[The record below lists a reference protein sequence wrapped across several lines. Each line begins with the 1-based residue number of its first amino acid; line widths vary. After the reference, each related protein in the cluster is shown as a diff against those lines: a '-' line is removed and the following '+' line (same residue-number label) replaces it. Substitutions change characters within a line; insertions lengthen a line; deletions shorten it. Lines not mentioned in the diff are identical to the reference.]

1 MKKRWFGLVLV
12 LILVVALCAACGE
25 VDVVTGDDVPDEE
38 EFEENIEETMAR
50 EAEEA
55 AEEETNSG
63 SNIAEDELAV
73 LRVTEEMAREAEGV
87 YLKRGENYYTF
98 GNDIP
103 YKTLGVRYNDVA
115 VFNAGG
121 AIIFYNANEYIN
133 LGIYE
138 MYALGDVP
146 VPVLKNSDLVVG
158 FYSGEVNNCRL
169 YPAEEI
175 GYSLYIDKLPDDSV
189 TFFDDNAHIMKNV
202 DGRNCE
208 LKDINGN
215 LVEDNRRLEKG
226 ETYIF
231 SWYNGSQY
239 NEVEL
244 TCMGRSYDAK
254 NRKEDCIVIEPQF
267 TQEGYVI
274 YDFSSLAP
282 GLYRVNDFG
291 LVRIE

>member
-1 MKKRWFGLVLV
+1 MKKWFYLVLV
-12 LILVVALCAACGE
+12 FLALAVLCSACGKT
-25 VDVVTGDDVPDEE
+25 DVVTGDDVLEEVVEE
-38 EFEENIEETMAR
+38 EEIEEVV
-50 EAEEA
+50 EESIQEEIDNELVAED
-55 AEEETNSG
+55 
-63 SNIAEDELAV
+63 DELAV
-73 LRVTEEMAREAEGV
+73 LRVTEEMAKEKEGV

-103 YKTLGVRYNDVA
+103 YKTLGVRYDDVA

-121 AIIFYNANEYIN
+121 AIIFYNANEYMD
-133 LGIYE
+133 LGIYK
-138 MYALGDVP
+138 MYALGNVP
-146 VPVLKNSDLVVG
+146 VPVLKNNDLVVG
-158 FYSGEVNNCRL
+158 FYNGEVNNCRL

-175 GYSLYIDKLPDDSV
+175 GYSLYIDRLPDGSV
-189 TFFDDNAHIMKNV
+189 MFFDNNAHIIKNV

-208 LKDINGN
+208 LKDISGN
-215 LVEDNRRLEKG
+215 LIEDNRRLEKG

-231 SWYNGSQY
+231 SWYDGSQY

-254 NRKEDCIVIEPQF
+254 NRKEDCIIIEPQF
-267 TQEGYVI
+267 TKEGYVI